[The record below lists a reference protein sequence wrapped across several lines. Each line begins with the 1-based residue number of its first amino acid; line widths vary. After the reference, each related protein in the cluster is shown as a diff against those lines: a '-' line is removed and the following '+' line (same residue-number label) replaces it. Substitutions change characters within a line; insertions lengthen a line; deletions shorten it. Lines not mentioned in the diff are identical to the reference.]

1 MVSFIWFILIVVGIS
16 YSLFNGTNITNV
28 ILSTPKEAIDL
39 CLQIFP
45 NIALWFGIM
54 KILENSGLIDK
65 LSKITSKLIK
75 PLFKDIPEND
85 KALGYISSNII
96 VNMFG
101 VGNAA
106 TPIGLKAMKSLQEL
120 NKSDRASKAMITFL
134 VINTSGLTLLPTS
147 VLGLRTFYNSSDPGK
162 IIVPAIIVTFLST
175 IVSLII
181 DYIFRRIYHD

>member
-1 MVSFIWFILIVVGIS
+1 
-16 YSLFNGTNITNV
+16 
-28 ILSTPKEAIDL
+28 
-39 CLQIFP
+39 
-45 NIALWFGIM
+45 
-54 KILENSGLIDK
+54 
-65 LSKITSKLIK
+65 
-75 PLFKDIPEND
+75 
-85 KALGYISSNII
+85 
-96 VNMFG
+96 MFG

-162 IIVPAIIVTFLST
+162 IIVPALIVTLLST